1 MKIKCTQTRH
11 KSLFV
16 LHLSHAVAQNNFRDS
31 VDVLCGICN
40 NMLLFQLWSYDRYQ
54 VRGLPAKH
62 MCIMFMPRSSS
73 EDSQLR
79 HTLFNDEI
87 LIIFGTVWMC
97 CIFNNILFFSSG
109 AMIDTRSEDSQLNI
123 CALCF
128 MPRSYLFL
136 GQCGCAV
143 RYF

>member
-87 LIIFGTVWMC
+87 LSIFGTVWMC
-97 CIFNNILFFSSG
+97 CAVFLIYVLLLF
-109 AMIDTRSEDSQLNI
+109 QLW
-123 CALCF
+123 
-128 MPRSYLFL
+128 SYD
-136 GQCGCAV
+136 
-143 RYF
+143 RYQVWGLPAQIISRD